1 MYDYYS
7 VPRYQAYKAT
17 STTES
22 KVSHEQIVPI
32 NSFVDIDFCHEG
44 MYEWK
49 VSQNVK
55 FPIPS
60 YLINNTE
67 NFQPFI

>member
-7 VPRYQAYKAT
+7 APRYRAYKAT

-22 KVSHEQIVPI
+22 KVSHEQIVTI

-44 MYEWK
+44 MYEYERFHRM
-49 VSQNVK
+49 S
-55 FPIPS
+55 
-60 YLINNTE
+60 
-67 NFQPFI
+67 NFLSLVISATT

>member
-7 VPRYQAYKAT
+7 VPRYRAYKTT

-32 NSFVDIDFCHEG
+32 NAFVDIDFCHEG
-44 MYEWK
+44 MYE
-49 VSQNVK
+49 
-55 FPIPS
+55 
-60 YLINNTE
+60 
-67 NFQPFI
+67 